1 MEHRHL
7 LPEEIDLL
15 LDGELGFGVAPL
27 KSHVDRCERCR
38 TELDAARLLVSELE
52 QVPHLAPSPLFT
64 EKVMAQVQ
72 VIEPVHIAA
81 IQTARRWMPASRPM
95 RVLAGAAAASVG
107 FVLTLVSL
115 WAVGN
120 VEALIFF
127 GEVVLERTRSALLAG
142 LGSAIESTLGQP
154 ALDAVQTGGPL
165 AMLGILTAIL
175 VAIAGAAFGLRALA
189 GASGRSRSQG

>member
-27 KSHVDRCERCR
+27 RSHVDRCERCR
-38 TELDAARLLVSELE
+38 AELDAARVLVSELE

-72 VIEPVHIAA
+72 VIEPVHVAA
-81 IQTARRWMPASRPM
+81 LQTARRWMPASRPM
-95 RVLAGAAAASVG
+95 RVLAGVGASAVG
-107 FVLTLVSL
+107 LVLTTIAL

-120 VEALIFF
+120 LEALIFF
-127 GEVVLERTRSALLAG
+127 GEVMLERTRSALLAG
-142 LGSAIESTLGQP
+142 LGSAIQGTLGQP
-154 ALDAVQTGGPL
+154 ALDALQTGGPAAAL
-165 AMLGILTAIL
+165 AIVTGL
-175 VAIAGAAFGLRALA
+175 VVAVAGATLGLRALA
-189 GASGRSRSQG
+189 GASRRSRSEG

>member
-27 KSHVDRCERCR
+27 RSHVDRCERCR
-38 TELDAARLLVSELE
+38 SELDAARSLVSELE
-52 QVPHLAPSPLFT
+52 QIPHLAPSPLFT

-72 VIEPVHIAA
+72 VIEPVHVAA

-95 RVLAGAAAASVG
+95 RVLAGAAAASIG
-107 FVLTLVSL
+107 FVLTVVSL

-120 VEALIFF
+120 LEALVFF
-127 GEVVLERTRSALLAG
+127 GEVMLERTRSALLAG
-142 LGSAIESTLGQP
+142 FGTAIQGTLGQP
-154 ALDAVQTGGPL
+154 ALDALQTSGPAGVALGLTGLVL
-165 AMLGILTAIL
+165 AVATA
-175 VAIAGAAFGLRALA
+175 VFGLRAVA
-189 GASGRSRSQG
+189 VVSRRRRA